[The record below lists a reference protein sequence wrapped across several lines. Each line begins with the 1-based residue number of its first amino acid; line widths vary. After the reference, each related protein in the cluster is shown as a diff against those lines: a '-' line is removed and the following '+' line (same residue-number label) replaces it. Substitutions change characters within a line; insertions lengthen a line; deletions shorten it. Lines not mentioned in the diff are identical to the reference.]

1 MFSLKG
7 VLLLIGYAVFL
18 FWLAVLFYAFIS
30 YILGYS
36 PLGILISPES
46 QLSILGYSILL
57 REFHSPLKKKGKYG
71 MILIAF
77 DMILGISIIVMGAY
91 TIIFVNP
98 NLFAYLCLVTGT
110 SIILISARRTQ
121 KWRGEDV

>member
-77 DMILGISIIVMGAY
+77 DIFLGISIIVMGAY
-91 TIIFVNP
+91 TIFVNP
-98 NLFAYLCLVTGT
+98 NLFAYLCLVTGA
-110 SIILISARRTQ
+110 SIILISARRMQ
-121 KWRGEDV
+121 KMER